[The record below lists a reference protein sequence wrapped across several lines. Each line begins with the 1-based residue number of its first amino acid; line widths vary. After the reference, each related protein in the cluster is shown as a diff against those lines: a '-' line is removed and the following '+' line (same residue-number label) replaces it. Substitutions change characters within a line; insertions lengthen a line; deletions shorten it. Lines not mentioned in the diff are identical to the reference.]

1 MAVLN
6 LKEDWKVSKVRQS
19 ISLLRNKKAL
29 ARGSRSAIFE
39 GRAPDRLLKLMA
51 DTPGYLY
58 LTDRYAPKGPHTPV
72 IHEDF
77 GIVGETQAGETLYL
91 VEVEKLIH
99 RPRAHPSNRILKKAY
114 GISFAARMG
123 RWGSGV
129 PSNLPEDPE
138 EYPWLPPSLAEFFGE
153 LNQFV
158 VDMQVSLD
166 YNIGKNYLL
175 RANGELV
182 ANDPVF
188 ELAKHERWACS
199 FF

>member
-6 LKEDWKVSKVRQS
+6 LKDWRVSKARRS
-19 ISLLRNKKAL
+19 ISLLRDKKAL

-39 GRAPDRLLKLMA
+39 GSAPDRLLKLMA

-72 IHEDF
+72 TYEDF
-77 GIVGETQAGETLYL
+77 GSVGETEAGVTLYL
-91 VEVEKLIH
+91 VEVEKLIR

-114 GISFAARMG
+114 GISLATKMRHGG
-123 RWGSGV
+123 RWA

-158 VDMQVSLD
+158 GNMQVLLD
-166 YNIGKNYLL
+166 YNLGKNYLL

-188 ELAKHERWACS
+188 ELAKHVG
-199 FF
+199 